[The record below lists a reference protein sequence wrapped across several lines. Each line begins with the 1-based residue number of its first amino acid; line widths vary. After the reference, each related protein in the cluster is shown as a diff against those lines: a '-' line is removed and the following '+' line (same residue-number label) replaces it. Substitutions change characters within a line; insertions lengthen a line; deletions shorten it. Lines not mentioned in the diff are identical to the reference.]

1 MKVRVARKI
10 LKRII
15 ITVSVLAVLF
25 VAAVI
30 LLARFYIEP
39 TLRKRM
45 QTIIVEGS
53 DSLYTYK
60 LGDISTNLFG
70 GNVVVTDFEMNVDS
84 NRYNLLKQRNALPAL
99 VTQIHVKKAGI
110 EGLGIFALLLSKKI
124 YINEIVSSQAD
135 IKVLRNF
142 KKQDSATTVTK
153 NKEPLWKL
161 LQSKIKYLS
170 VDKIRLDGIRL
181 LYQNTE
187 DVDAAKLQFE
197 RCDALF
203 ENIRMDSTSL
213 ADTSRIG
220 YVKNFSLHFKQLSF
234 RSADSL
240 YQMKADDIAYNSSD
254 NYLQVQNFL
263 LQPTLD
269 KDQRIDSLR
278 KSWYTL
284 SFTKVSF
291 NGLRLDRY
299 LRLNRAEADSVV
311 FQQPKLSIYQD
322 KLGLKNYTSNIGR
335 YPHQLLLN
343 ANAVISIGKFMAH
356 NMEIAIIQKDEE
368 SRKEGTLQLSN
379 LEVAVNNIVND
390 SLLIRKNPVA
400 TATASGKII
409 GSPIQAAFRFY
420 LDSTEG
426 KFDVKGSLEHV
437 TAAQINPLSSALANV
452 EVPSADIEALN
463 FFVRGEDYGAI
474 ADVQMH
480 YKNLS
485 VVFLKRDKESGANT
499 TRTFLTKLLN
509 KYAIYTSNP
518 ASGSERQATSVQ
530 VARLTTQTFFG
541 VIWQA
546 VFAGMQSII
555 LKTG

>member
-30 LLARFYIEP
+30 LLARFYVEP
-39 TLRKRM
+39 TLRKRL